1 MTVLRVA
8 LVELKRLTSGV
19 LPVLVLIA
27 MSCIPL
33 LYGALYLYGN
43 WDAYGHVNGIVG
55 ALVVEDEGATD
66 SSGQQVNTG
75 ADVKK
80 NLLDAGTFD
89 WRQVPTREEA
99 VDGVEKG
106 TYDFA
111 LVIPKNFSRNL
122 QSAAAF
128 KPDADGKT
136 GTIDPQSAGIEI
148 VTNDANNYVLTNIV
162 TKAGTSVRD
171 SVASKVGNATANALL
186 ASFTTIHSK
195 MGEAAD
201 GASKVNNGT
210 VKLADAIVQLK
221 DGSATVNDG
230 ALKLKDGTVTLSD
243 GTTQLV
249 DAQKQLAEGAEK
261 LANGAEKLDS
271 GAEKLDSGAEK
282 LVDGSTTL
290 KNGTSTLAS
299 AAASASDGASKLKDG
314 SATLAE
320 GTSSLKDGSAT
331 LARGA
336 NSLAEGTHKLRQ
348 GLDQSGIRELP
359 GQLNAMCQ
367 HLQQTDTSAPS
378 GDFGRDLSNTV
389 VSASAQRLRERL
401 APLVAA
407 GTMTQQQADELVSSV
422 DSDEFKGE
430 VATLNQKALES
441 QLASRDAV
449 AADVMSKLQALK
461 SSHCVADGSSSS
473 AAKIQTL
480 VSGVDALDA
489 ASTSVAKGASSLADG
504 AARVDDGAS
513 SLASGSAA
521 LADGNSKIAS
531 GASSLASGSA
541 TLAEGT
547 ENLKSGTDSLK
558 SGAATL
564 KDGSGTLAEKEQA
577 AVEGQQKV
585 ADGASN
591 LKDGASQLSEG
602 TGKLANGTD
611 QLHSGA
617 SELKEGTSSLQSG
630 LASGTKQVPN
640 LSESDQTKVADTMS
654 NPVTLS
660 HNSLA
665 SGRNYG
671 EGMGPFFMCL
681 ALWIGGLMLVQTLR
695 VMNNRALASHAP
707 SIRVMLGSWMPFGLV
722 GVAQATLMFVVIKFG
737 LGFEMAHPWLVW
749 LFLCFVALVFTGFIH
764 GLTVFLSA
772 PGKLMALVVLI
783 LQLVTGGGTMPYE
796 TLPEPIRWMHD
807 FFPMG
812 YAVTGMRRLSYGVNE
827 SSLWGIMLVLT
838 LWGLAGLLLGYL
850 GTRRDRTWSLKKLAP
865 EISVS

>member
-243 GTTQLV
+243 GTTQLM

-261 LANGAEKLDS
+261 LASGAEKLDS

-441 QLASRDAV
+441 QLGSRDAA

-585 ADGASN
+585 ADGASS

-617 SELKEGTSSLQSG
+617 SELKEGTSSLQRG

-865 EISVS
+865 EITV

>member
-261 LANGAEKLDS
+261 LASGAEKLDS

-336 NSLAEGTHKLRQ
+336 NSLAEGTQKLRQ

-441 QLASRDAV
+441 QLGSRDAA

-585 ADGASN
+585 ADGASS

-865 EISVS
+865 EITV

>member
-441 QLASRDAV
+441 QLVSRDAV

-660 HNSLA
+660 HNSVA

-827 SSLWGIMLVLT
+827 SSLWGIMLVLA

-865 EISVS
+865 EITV

>member
-66 SSGQQVNTG
+66 SEGQQVNTG

-210 VKLADAIVQLK
+210 VKLADAITQLK
-221 DGSATVNDG
+221 DGTATVNDG

-261 LANGAEKLDS
+261 LASGAATLNS

-359 GQLNAMCQ
+359 AELNAMCMRL
-367 HLQQTDTSAPS
+367 HETDTSAGS

-441 QLASRDAV
+441 HLASRNATVADA
-449 AADVMSKLQALK
+449 MSKLQALK

-513 SLASGSAA
+513 SLASGSAT

-558 SGAATL
+558 SGASTL
-564 KDGSGTLAEKEQA
+564 KDGSGTLAEKEQE

-611 QLHSGA
+611 QLNSGA

-722 GVAQATLMFVVIKFG
+722 GIAQATLMFVVIKFG

-865 EISVS
+865 EISV

>member
-128 KPDADGKT
+128 KPDANGNT

-195 MGEAAD
+195 MGEAAS
-201 GASKVNNGT
+201 GAEKVNTGT

-249 DAQKQLAEGAEK
+249 DAQKQLADGADK
-261 LANGAEKLDS
+261 LASGAATLDS
-271 GAEKLDSGAEK
+271 GAATLNSGAAK

-314 SATLAE
+314 SATLAQ

-331 LARGA
+331 LAQGA
-336 NSLAEGTHKLRQ
+336 NSLAEGAHKLRQ
-348 GLDQSGIRELP
+348 GLDESGIRELP

-401 APLVAA
+401 APMVAA

-441 QLASRDAV
+441 HLASRSAT
-449 AADVMSKLQALK
+449 AADAMSKLQALK

-489 ASTSVAKGASSLADG
+489 ASTSVAKGASSLAEG
-504 AARVDDGAS
+504 AARVDSGAS
-513 SLASGSAA
+513 SLASGAA
-521 LADGNSKIAS
+521 TLADGNAQIAS
-531 GASSLASGSA
+531 GASSLASGASS
-541 TLAEGT
+541 LAEGT

-558 SGAATL
+558 SGTATL
-564 KDGSGTLAEKEQA
+564 KDGTSTLAEKEQS

-591 LKDGASQLSEG
+591 LKDGASQLTEG
-602 TGKLANGTD
+602 TEKLASGTD
-611 QLHSGA
+611 QLNSGA
-617 SELKEGTSSLQSG
+617 SELKDGTSSLQSG

-660 HNSLA
+660 HDSLA

-707 SIRVMLGSWMPFGLV
+707 SVRVMLGSWMPFGLV
-722 GVAQATLMFVVIKFG
+722 GIAQATLMFVVIKFG
-737 LGFEMAHPWLVW
+737 LGFEMAHPWLAW
-749 LFLCFVALVFTGFIH
+749 LFLCFVALIFTGFIH
-764 GLTVFLSA
+764 GLTVFLGA
-772 PGKLMALVVLI
+772 PGKLVALVVLI

-796 TLPEPIRWMHD
+796 TLPESIRWMHD

-865 EISVS
+865 EITV

>member
-75 ADVKK
+75 AEVKK

-128 KPDADGKT
+128 KPDANGNT

-148 VTNDANNYVLTNIV
+148 ITNDANNYVLTNIV

-195 MGEAAD
+195 MGEAAS
-201 GASKVNNGT
+201 GAEKVNTGT

-249 DAQKQLAEGAEK
+249 DAQKQLADGADK
-261 LANGAEKLDS
+261 LASGAATLDS
-271 GAEKLDSGAEK
+271 GAATLDSGAAK

-314 SATLAE
+314 SATLAQ
-320 GTSSLKDGSAT
+320 GTSSLKDGSAA
-331 LARGA
+331 LAQGA
-336 NSLAEGTHKLRQ
+336 NSLAEGVHKLRQ
-348 GLDQSGIRELP
+348 GLDESGIRELP

-401 APLVAA
+401 APMVAA

-441 QLASRDAV
+441 HLASRSAA
-449 AADVMSKLQALK
+449 AADAMSKLQALK

-480 VSGVDALDA
+480 VSGVDALDE
-489 ASTSVAKGASSLADG
+489 ASTSVAKGASSLAEG
-504 AARVDDGAS
+504 AARVDSGAS
-513 SLASGSAA
+513 SLASGAA
-521 LADGNSKIAS
+521 TLADGNAQIAS
-531 GASSLASGSA
+531 GASSLASGAA

-558 SGAATL
+558 SGTATL
-564 KDGSGTLAEKEQA
+564 KDGASTLAEKEQA

-591 LKDGASQLSEG
+591 LKDGASQLAEG
-602 TGKLANGTD
+602 TEKLASGTD
-611 QLHSGA
+611 QLNSGA
-617 SELKEGTSSLQSG
+617 SELKDGTSSLQSG

-640 LSESDQTKVADTMS
+640 LSESEQAKVADTMS

-660 HNSLA
+660 HDSLA

-707 SIRVMLGSWMPFGLV
+707 SVRVMLGSWMPFGLV
-722 GVAQATLMFVVIKFG
+722 GIAQATLMFVVIKFG
-737 LGFEMAHPWLVW
+737 LGFEMAHPWLAW

-764 GLTVFLSA
+764 GLTVFLGA
-772 PGKLMALVVLI
+772 PGKLVALVVLI

-796 TLPEPIRWMHD
+796 TLPESIRWMHD

-827 SSLWGIMLVLT
+827 SSLGGIMLVLA

-865 EISVS
+865 EITV

>member
-128 KPDADGKT
+128 KPDANGNT

-195 MGEAAD
+195 MGEAAS
-201 GASKVNNGT
+201 GAEKVNTGT

-249 DAQKQLAEGAEK
+249 DAQKQLADGADK
-261 LANGAEKLDS
+261 LASGAATLDS
-271 GAEKLDSGAEK
+271 GAATLNSGAAK

-314 SATLAE
+314 SATLAQ

-331 LARGA
+331 LAQGA

-348 GLDQSGIRELP
+348 GLDESGIRELP

-401 APLVAA
+401 APMVAA

-422 DSDEFKGE
+422 DSDEFKSE

-441 QLASRDAV
+441 HLASRSAT
-449 AADVMSKLQALK
+449 AADAMSKLQALK

-489 ASTSVAKGASSLADG
+489 ASTSVAKGASSLAEG
-504 AARVDDGAS
+504 AARVDSGAS
-513 SLASGSAA
+513 SLASGAA
-521 LADGNSKIAS
+521 TLADGNAQIAS

-558 SGAATL
+558 SGTATL
-564 KDGSGTLAEKEQA
+564 KDGTSTLAEKEQS

-591 LKDGASQLSEG
+591 LKDGASQLTEG
-602 TGKLANGTD
+602 TEKLASGTD
-611 QLHSGA
+611 QLNSGA
-617 SELKEGTSSLQSG
+617 SELKDGTSSLQSG

-707 SIRVMLGSWMPFGLV
+707 SVRVMLGSWMPFGLV
-722 GVAQATLMFVVIKFG
+722 GIAQATLMFVVIKFG
-737 LGFEMAHPWLVW
+737 LGFEMAHPWLAW

-764 GLTVFLSA
+764 GLTVFLGA
-772 PGKLMALVVLI
+772 PGKLVALVVLI

-796 TLPEPIRWMHD
+796 TLPESIRWMHD

-827 SSLWGIMLVLT
+827 SSLGGIMLVLA

-865 EISVS
+865 EITV

>member
-75 ADVKK
+75 AEVKK

-128 KPDADGKT
+128 KPDANGNT

-230 ALKLKDGTVTLSD
+230 ALKLKDGTSSLAD
-243 GTTQLV
+243 GQSQML
-249 DAQKQLAEGAEK
+249 DGQKQLAEGAGK
-261 LANGAEKLDS
+261 LADGVSTLDS
-271 GAEKLDSGAEK
+271 GAAKLESGAGK
-282 LVDGSTTL
+282 LADGASSLKDGS
-290 KNGTSTLAS
+290 STLAS
-299 AAASASDGASKLKDG
+299 AAASASDGAAKLKDG

-331 LARGA
+331 LAQGA

-348 GLDQSGIRELP
+348 GLDESGIRELP

-401 APLVAA
+401 APMVDA

-430 VATLNQKALES
+430 VATLNQKALQS
-441 QLASRDAV
+441 HLATRDAA
-449 AADVMSKLQALK
+449 AADALSKLSALK
-461 SSHCVADGSSSS
+461 SSHCISDGSSST

-480 VSGVDALDA
+480 VSGVDALDSG
-489 ASTSVAKGASSLADG
+489 ASSLAKGASSLAEG
-504 AARVDDGAS
+504 AARVDAGAS

-541 TLAEGT
+541 TLSGGASELKEGT
-547 ENLKSGTDSLK
+547 GSLK
-558 SGAATL
+558 SGAAEL
-564 KDGSGTLAEKEQA
+564 KDGSGTLAEKQQS
-577 AVEGQQKV
+577 AVEGQQKL
-585 ADGASN
+585 ADGADK
-591 LKDGASQLSEG
+591 LKDGASQLSDG
-602 TGKLANGTD
+602 TEKLSDGSSKLND
-611 QLHSGA
+611 GA
-617 SELKEGTSSLQSG
+617 SELKDGTSSLESG
-630 LASGTKQVPN
+630 LASGAKQVPS
-640 LSESDQTKVADTMS
+640 LAPTDQAKVADTMS

-707 SIRVMLGSWMPFGLV
+707 SVRVMLGSWMPFGLV
-722 GVAQATLMFVVIKFG
+722 GIAQATLMFVVIKFG
-737 LGFEMAHPWLVW
+737 LGFEMAHPWLAW

-764 GLTVFLSA
+764 GLTVFLGA
-772 PGKLMALVVLI
+772 PGKLVALVVLI

-796 TLPEPIRWMHD
+796 TLPESIRWMHD

-827 SSLWGIMLVLT
+827 SSLGGIMVVLA

-865 EISVS
+865 EITV

>member
-89 WRQVPTREEA
+89 WRQVSTREEA

-261 LANGAEKLDS
+261 LASGAATLNS

-422 DSDEFKGE
+422 DSDEFKSE

-449 AADVMSKLQALK
+449 AADIMSKLQALK

-513 SLASGSAA
+513 SLASGSAT

-558 SGAATL
+558 SGASTL
-564 KDGSGTLAEKEQA
+564 KDGSGTLAEKEQE

-611 QLHSGA
+611 QLNSGA

-722 GVAQATLMFVVIKFG
+722 GIAQATLMFVVIKFG

-827 SSLWGIMLVLT
+827 SSLWGIMLVLA

-865 EISVS
+865 EITV

>member
-99 VDGVEKG
+99 VNGVEKG

-128 KPDADGKT
+128 KPDANGNT

-195 MGEAAD
+195 MGEAAS
-201 GASKVNNGT
+201 GAEKVNTGT

-249 DAQKQLAEGAEK
+249 DAQKQLADGADK
-261 LANGAEKLDS
+261 LASGAATLDS
-271 GAEKLDSGAEK
+271 GAATLNSGAAK

-314 SATLAE
+314 SATLAQ

-331 LARGA
+331 LAQGA

-348 GLDQSGIRELP
+348 GLDESGIRELP

-401 APLVAA
+401 APMVAA

-441 QLASRDAV
+441 HLASRSAT
-449 AADVMSKLQALK
+449 AADAMSKLQALK

-489 ASTSVAKGASSLADG
+489 ASTSVAKGASSLAEG
-504 AARVDDGAS
+504 AARVDSGAS
-513 SLASGSAA
+513 SLASGAA
-521 LADGNSKIAS
+521 TLADGNAQIAS
-531 GASSLASGSA
+531 GASSLASGASS
-541 TLAEGT
+541 LAEGT

-558 SGAATL
+558 SGTATL
-564 KDGSGTLAEKEQA
+564 KDGTSTLAEKEQS

-591 LKDGASQLSEG
+591 LKDGASQLTEG
-602 TGKLANGTD
+602 TEKLASGTD
-611 QLHSGA
+611 QLNSGA
-617 SELKEGTSSLQSG
+617 SELKDGTSSLQSG

-640 LSESDQTKVADTMS
+640 LSESEQAKVADTMS

-707 SIRVMLGSWMPFGLV
+707 SVRVMLGSWMPFGLV
-722 GVAQATLMFVVIKFG
+722 GIAQATLMFVVIKFG
-737 LGFEMAHPWLVW
+737 LGFEMAHPWLAW
-749 LFLCFVALVFTGFIH
+749 LFLCFVALIFTGFIH
-764 GLTVFLSA
+764 GLTVFLGA
-772 PGKLMALVVLI
+772 PGKLVALVVLI

-796 TLPEPIRWMHD
+796 TLPESIRWMHD

-827 SSLWGIMLVLT
+827 SSLWGIMLVLA

-865 EISVS
+865 EITV

>member
-122 QSAAAF
+122 QSATAF
-128 KPDADGKT
+128 KPDANGNT

-195 MGEAAD
+195 MGEAAS
-201 GASKVNNGT
+201 GAEKVNTGT

-249 DAQKQLAEGAEK
+249 DAQKQLADGADK
-261 LANGAEKLDS
+261 LASGAATLDS
-271 GAEKLDSGAEK
+271 GAATLNSGAAK

-314 SATLAE
+314 SATLAQ

-331 LARGA
+331 LAQGA

-348 GLDQSGIRELP
+348 GLDESGIRELP

-401 APLVAA
+401 APMVAA

-441 QLASRDAV
+441 HLASRSAT
-449 AADVMSKLQALK
+449 AADAMSKLQALK

-489 ASTSVAKGASSLADG
+489 ASTSVAKGASSLAEG
-504 AARVDDGAS
+504 AARVDSGAS
-513 SLASGSAA
+513 SLASGAA
-521 LADGNSKIAS
+521 TLADGNAQIAS
-531 GASSLASGSA
+531 GASSLASGASS
-541 TLAEGT
+541 LAEGT

-558 SGAATL
+558 SGTATL
-564 KDGSGTLAEKEQA
+564 KDGTSTLAEKEQS

-591 LKDGASQLSEG
+591 LKDGASQLTEG
-602 TGKLANGTD
+602 TEKLASGTD
-611 QLHSGA
+611 QLNSGA
-617 SELKEGTSSLQSG
+617 SELKDGASSLQSG

-707 SIRVMLGSWMPFGLV
+707 SVRVMLGSWMPFGLV
-722 GVAQATLMFVVIKFG
+722 GIAQATLMFVVIKFG
-737 LGFEMAHPWLVW
+737 LGFEMAHPWLAW
-749 LFLCFVALVFTGFIH
+749 LFLCFVALIFTGFIH
-764 GLTVFLSA
+764 GLTVFLGA
-772 PGKLMALVVLI
+772 PGKLVALVVLI

-827 SSLWGIMLVLT
+827 SSLWGIMLVLA

-865 EISVS
+865 EITV

>member
-261 LANGAEKLDS
+261 LAS

-441 QLASRDAV
+441 QLGSRDAA

-585 ADGASN
+585 ADGASS

-827 SSLWGIMLVLT
+827 SSLWGIMLVLA

-865 EISVS
+865 EITV

>member
-99 VDGVEKG
+99 VNGVEKG

-128 KPDADGKT
+128 KPDANGNT

-195 MGEAAD
+195 MGEAAS
-201 GASKVNNGT
+201 GAEKVNTGT

-249 DAQKQLAEGAEK
+249 DAQKQLADGADK
-261 LANGAEKLDS
+261 LASGAATLDS
-271 GAEKLDSGAEK
+271 GAAALNSGAAK

-314 SATLAE
+314 SATLAQ

-331 LARGA
+331 LAQGA

-348 GLDQSGIRELP
+348 GLDESGIRELP

-401 APLVAA
+401 APMVAA

-441 QLASRDAV
+441 HLASRSAT
-449 AADVMSKLQALK
+449 AADAMSKLQALK

-489 ASTSVAKGASSLADG
+489 ASTSVAKGASSLAEG
-504 AARVDDGAS
+504 AARVDSGAS
-513 SLASGSAA
+513 SLASGAA
-521 LADGNSKIAS
+521 TLADGNAQIAS
-531 GASSLASGSA
+531 GASSLASGASS
-541 TLAEGT
+541 LAEGT

-558 SGAATL
+558 SGTATL
-564 KDGSGTLAEKEQA
+564 KDGTSTLAEKEQS

-591 LKDGASQLSEG
+591 LKDGASQLTEG
-602 TGKLANGTD
+602 TEKLASGTD
-611 QLHSGA
+611 QLNSGA
-617 SELKEGTSSLQSG
+617 SELKDGTSSLQSG
-630 LASGTKQVPN
+630 LASGVKQVPS
-640 LSESDQTKVADTMS
+640 LAPTDQAKVADTMS

-660 HNSLA
+660 HDSLA

-722 GVAQATLMFVVIKFG
+722 GIAQATLMFVVIKFG
-737 LGFEMAHPWLVW
+737 LGFEMAHPWLAW
-749 LFLCFVALVFTGFIH
+749 LFLCFVALIFTGFIH
-764 GLTVFLSA
+764 GLTVFLGA
-772 PGKLMALVVLI
+772 PGKLVALVVLI

-827 SSLWGIMLVLT
+827 SSLWGIMLVLA

-865 EISVS
+865 EITV

>member
-128 KPDADGKT
+128 KPDANGNT

-195 MGEAAD
+195 MGEAAS
-201 GASKVNNGT
+201 GAEKVNTGT

-249 DAQKQLAEGAEK
+249 DAQKQLADGADK
-261 LANGAEKLDS
+261 LASGAATLDS
-271 GAEKLDSGAEK
+271 GAATLNSGAAK

-314 SATLAE
+314 SATLAQ

-331 LARGA
+331 LAQGA

-348 GLDQSGIRELP
+348 GLDESGIRELP

-401 APLVAA
+401 APMVAA

-441 QLASRDAV
+441 HLASRSAT
-449 AADVMSKLQALK
+449 AADAMSKLQALK

-489 ASTSVAKGASSLADG
+489 ASTSVAKGASSLAEG
-504 AARVDDGAS
+504 AARVDSGAS
-513 SLASGSAA
+513 SLASGAA
-521 LADGNSKIAS
+521 TLADGNAQIAS

-558 SGAATL
+558 SGTATL
-564 KDGSGTLAEKEQA
+564 KDGTSTLAEKEQS

-591 LKDGASQLSEG
+591 LKDGASQLTEG
-602 TGKLANGTD
+602 TEKLASGTD
-611 QLHSGA
+611 QLNSGA
-617 SELKEGTSSLQSG
+617 SELKDGTSSLQSG

-707 SIRVMLGSWMPFGLV
+707 SVRVMLGSWMPFGLV
-722 GVAQATLMFVVIKFG
+722 GIAQATLMFVVIKFG
-737 LGFEMAHPWLVW
+737 LGFEMAHPWLAW

-764 GLTVFLSA
+764 GLTVFLGA
-772 PGKLMALVVLI
+772 PGKLVALVVLI

-865 EISVS
+865 EITV

>member
-99 VDGVEKG
+99 VNGVEKG

-128 KPDADGKT
+128 KPDANGNT

-195 MGEAAD
+195 MGEAAS
-201 GASKVNNGT
+201 GAEKVNTGT

-249 DAQKQLAEGAEK
+249 DAQKQLADGADK
-261 LANGAEKLDS
+261 LASGAATLDS
-271 GAEKLDSGAEK
+271 GAAALNSGAAK

-314 SATLAE
+314 SATLAQ

-331 LARGA
+331 LAQGA

-348 GLDQSGIRELP
+348 GLDESGIRELP

-401 APLVAA
+401 APMVAA

-441 QLASRDAV
+441 HLASRSAT
-449 AADVMSKLQALK
+449 AADAMSKLQALK

-489 ASTSVAKGASSLADG
+489 ASTSVAKGASSLAEG
-504 AARVDDGAS
+504 AARVDSGAS
-513 SLASGSAA
+513 SLASGAA
-521 LADGNSKIAS
+521 TLADGNAQIAS
-531 GASSLASGSA
+531 GASSLASGASS
-541 TLAEGT
+541 LAEGT

-558 SGAATL
+558 SGTATL
-564 KDGSGTLAEKEQA
+564 KDGTSTLAEKEQS

-591 LKDGASQLSEG
+591 LKDGASQLTEG
-602 TGKLANGTD
+602 TEKLASGTD
-611 QLHSGA
+611 QLNSGA
-617 SELKEGTSSLQSG
+617 SELKDGTSSLQSG

-640 LSESDQTKVADTMS
+640 LSESEQTKVADTMS

-660 HNSLA
+660 HDSLA

-707 SIRVMLGSWMPFGLV
+707 SVRVMLGSWMPFGLV
-722 GVAQATLMFVVIKFG
+722 GIAQATLMFVVIKFG
-737 LGFEMAHPWLVW
+737 LGFEMAHPWLAW
-749 LFLCFVALVFTGFIH
+749 LFLCFVALIFTGFIH
-764 GLTVFLSA
+764 GLTVFLGA
-772 PGKLMALVVLI
+772 PGKLVALVVLI

-796 TLPEPIRWMHD
+796 TLPESIRWMHD

-827 SSLWGIMLVLT
+827 SSLWGIMLVLA

-850 GTRRDRTWSLKKLAP
+850 GTRRDRTWSLKRLAP
-865 EISVS
+865 EITV

>member
-75 ADVKK
+75 AEVKK

-128 KPDADGKT
+128 KPDANGNT

-195 MGEAAD
+195 MGEAAS
-201 GASKVNNGT
+201 GAEKVNTGT

-243 GTTQLV
+243 GTIQLV
-249 DAQKQLAEGAEK
+249 DAQKQLADGADK
-261 LANGAEKLDS
+261 LASGAATLDS
-271 GAEKLDSGAEK
+271 GAATLNSGAAK

-314 SATLAE
+314 SATLAQ
-320 GTSSLKDGSAT
+320 GTSSLKEGSAT
-331 LARGA
+331 LAQGA

-348 GLDQSGIRELP
+348 GLDESGIRELP

-401 APLVAA
+401 APMVAA

-441 QLASRDAV
+441 HLASRSAT
-449 AADVMSKLQALK
+449 AADAMSKLQALK

-489 ASTSVAKGASSLADG
+489 ASTSVAKGASSLAEG
-504 AARVDDGAS
+504 AARVDSGAS
-513 SLASGSAA
+513 SLASGAA
-521 LADGNSKIAS
+521 TLADGNAQIAS

-558 SGAATL
+558 SGTATL
-564 KDGSGTLAEKEQA
+564 KEGTGTLAEKEQT

-591 LKDGASQLSEG
+591 LKDGASQLTEG
-602 TGKLANGTD
+602 TEKLASGTD
-611 QLHSGA
+611 QLNSGA
-617 SELKEGTSSLQSG
+617 SELKDGTSSLQSG

-640 LSESDQTKVADTMS
+640 LSESEQAKVADTMS

-722 GVAQATLMFVVIKFG
+722 GIAQATLMFAAIKFG

-749 LFLCFVALVFTGFIH
+749 LFLCYVALVFTGFIH
-764 GLTVFLSA
+764 GLTVILGA
-772 PGKLMALVVLI
+772 PGKLVALVILI
-783 LQLVTGGGTMPYE
+783 LQLITAGGTMPYE
-796 TLPEPIRWMHD
+796 TLPESIRWMHD

-812 YAVTGMRRLSYGVNE
+812 YAVAGTRRLAYGINE

-838 LWGLAGLLLGYL
+838 LWGLAGLMLGYI

-865 EISVS
+865 EITV

>member
-75 ADVKK
+75 AEVKK

-122 QSAAAF
+122 QSAAPF
-128 KPDADGKT
+128 KPDVNGNT

-230 ALKLKDGTVTLSD
+230 ALKLKDGTSSLAD
-243 GTTQLV
+243 GQSQML
-249 DAQKQLAEGAEK
+249 DGQKQLAEGAGK
-261 LANGAEKLDS
+261 LADGVSTLDSGAAKLDS
-271 GAEKLDSGAEK
+271 GAGKLADGASSLK
-282 LVDGSTTL
+282 DGS
-290 KNGTSTLAS
+290 STLAS
-299 AAASASDGASKLKDG
+299 AAASASDGAAKLKDG

-331 LARGA
+331 LAQGA

-348 GLDQSGIRELP
+348 GLDESGIRELP

-401 APLVAA
+401 APMVAA

-441 QLASRDAV
+441 HLASRSAA
-449 AADVMSKLQALK
+449 AADAMSKLSALK
-461 SSHCVADGSSSS
+461 SSHCISDGSSST

-480 VSGVDALDA
+480 VSGVDALDSG
-489 ASTSVAKGASSLADG
+489 ASSLAKGASSLAEG
-504 AARVDDGAS
+504 AARVDAGAS

-541 TLAEGT
+541 TLSGGASELKEGT
-547 ENLKSGTDSLK
+547 GSLK
-558 SGAATL
+558 SGAAEL
-564 KDGSGTLAEKEQA
+564 KDGSGTLAEKQQS
-577 AVEGQQKV
+577 AVEGQQKL
-585 ADGASN
+585 ADGADK
-591 LKDGASQLSEG
+591 LKDGASQLSDG
-602 TGKLANGTD
+602 TEKLSDGSSKLND
-611 QLHSGA
+611 GA
-617 SELKEGTSSLQSG
+617 SELKDGTSSLESG
-630 LASGTKQVPN
+630 LASGAKQVPS
-640 LSESDQTKVADTMS
+640 LAPTDQAKVADTMS

-707 SIRVMLGSWMPFGLV
+707 SVRVMLGSWMPFGLV
-722 GVAQATLMFVVIKFG
+722 GIAQATLMFVVIKFG
-737 LGFEMAHPWLVW
+737 LGFEMAHPWLAW

-764 GLTVFLSA
+764 GLTVFLGA
-772 PGKLMALVVLI
+772 PGKLVALVVLI

-796 TLPEPIRWMHD
+796 TLPESIRWMHD

-827 SSLWGIMLVLT
+827 SSLGGIMLVLA

-865 EISVS
+865 EITV

>member
-89 WRQVPTREEA
+89 WRQVSTREEA

-261 LANGAEKLDS
+261 LASGAATLDS

-449 AADVMSKLQALK
+449 AADIMSKLQALK

-513 SLASGSAA
+513 SLASGSAT

-558 SGAATL
+558 SGASTL
-564 KDGSGTLAEKEQA
+564 KDGSGTLAEKEQE

-611 QLHSGA
+611 QLNSGA

-722 GVAQATLMFVVIKFG
+722 GIAQATLMFVVIKFG

-796 TLPEPIRWMHD
+796 TLPESIRWMHD

-865 EISVS
+865 EISV

>member
-128 KPDADGKT
+128 KPDANGNT

-195 MGEAAD
+195 MGEAAS
-201 GASKVNNGT
+201 GAEKVNTGT

-249 DAQKQLAEGAEK
+249 DAQKQLADGADK
-261 LANGAEKLDS
+261 LASGAATLDS
-271 GAEKLDSGAEK
+271 GAAALNSGAAK

-314 SATLAE
+314 SATLAQ

-331 LARGA
+331 LAQGA

-348 GLDQSGIRELP
+348 GLDESGIRELP

-401 APLVAA
+401 APMVAA

-441 QLASRDAV
+441 HLASRSAT
-449 AADVMSKLQALK
+449 AADAMSKLQALK
-461 SSHCVADGSSSS
+461 SSHCVSDGTSST

-489 ASTSVAKGASSLADG
+489 AATSVAKGASSLADG
-504 AARVDDGAS
+504 AARVDSGAS
-513 SLASGSAA
+513 SLASGAA
-521 LADGNSKIAS
+521 TLADGNAQIAS
-531 GASSLASGSA
+531 GASSLASGASS
-541 TLAEGT
+541 LAEGT

-558 SGAATL
+558 SGTATL
-564 KDGSGTLAEKEQA
+564 KDGTSTLAEKEQS

-591 LKDGASQLSEG
+591 LKDGASQLTEG
-602 TGKLANGTD
+602 TEKLASGTD
-611 QLHSGA
+611 QLNSGA
-617 SELKEGTSSLQSG
+617 SELKDGTSSLQSG

-707 SIRVMLGSWMPFGLV
+707 SVRVMLGSWMPFGLV
-722 GVAQATLMFVVIKFG
+722 GIAQATLMFVVIKFG
-737 LGFEMAHPWLVW
+737 LGFEMAHPWLAW
-749 LFLCFVALVFTGFIH
+749 LFLCFVALIFTGFIH
-764 GLTVFLSA
+764 GLTVFLGA
-772 PGKLMALVVLI
+772 PGKLVALVVLI

-796 TLPEPIRWMHD
+796 TLPESIRWMHD

-865 EISVS
+865 EITV

>member
-128 KPDADGKT
+128 KPDANGNT

-195 MGEAAD
+195 MGEAAS
-201 GASKVNNGT
+201 GAEKVNTGT

-249 DAQKQLAEGAEK
+249 DAQKQLADGADK
-261 LANGAEKLDS
+261 LASGAATLDS
-271 GAEKLDSGAEK
+271 GAATLNSGAAK

-314 SATLAE
+314 SATLAQ

-331 LARGA
+331 LAQGA

-348 GLDQSGIRELP
+348 GLDESGIRELP

-401 APLVAA
+401 APMVAA

-441 QLASRDAV
+441 HLASRSAT
-449 AADVMSKLQALK
+449 AADAMSKLQALK

-489 ASTSVAKGASSLADG
+489 ASTSVAKGASSLAEG
-504 AARVDDGAS
+504 AARVDSGAS
-513 SLASGSAA
+513 SLASGAA
-521 LADGNSKIAS
+521 TLADGNAQIAS
-531 GASSLASGSA
+531 GASSLASGASS
-541 TLAEGT
+541 LAEGT
-547 ENLKSGTDSLK
+547 ENLKSGTESLK
-558 SGAATL
+558 SGTATL
-564 KDGSGTLAEKEQA
+564 KDGTSTLAEKEQS

-591 LKDGASQLSEG
+591 LKDGASQLTEG
-602 TGKLANGTD
+602 TEKLASGTD
-611 QLHSGA
+611 QLNSGA
-617 SELKEGTSSLQSG
+617 SELKDGTSSLQSG

-640 LSESDQTKVADTMS
+640 LSESEQAKVADTMS

-660 HNSLA
+660 HDSLA

-707 SIRVMLGSWMPFGLV
+707 SVRVMLGSWMPFGLV
-722 GVAQATLMFVVIKFG
+722 GIAQATLMFVVIKFG
-737 LGFEMAHPWLVW
+737 LGFEMAHPWLAW

-764 GLTVFLSA
+764 GLTVFLGA
-772 PGKLMALVVLI
+772 PGKLVALVVLI

-796 TLPEPIRWMHD
+796 TLPESIRWMHD

-827 SSLWGIMLVLT
+827 SSLGGIMLVLA

-850 GTRRDRTWSLKKLAP
+850 GTRRDRTWSLKRLAP
-865 EISVS
+865 EITV

>member
-75 ADVKK
+75 AEVKK

-89 WRQVPTREEA
+89 WHQVPTREEA

-128 KPDADGKT
+128 KPDANGNT

-195 MGEAAD
+195 MGEAAS
-201 GASKVNNGT
+201 GAEKVNTGT

-249 DAQKQLAEGAEK
+249 DAQKQLADGADK
-261 LANGAEKLDS
+261 LASGAATLDS
-271 GAEKLDSGAEK
+271 GAATLDSGAAK

-314 SATLAE
+314 SATLAQ
-320 GTSSLKDGSAT
+320 
-331 LARGA
+331 GA
-336 NSLAEGTHKLRQ
+336 NSLAEGAHKLRQ
-348 GLDQSGIRELP
+348 GLDESGIRELP

-401 APLVAA
+401 APMVAA

-441 QLASRDAV
+441 HLASRSAA
-449 AADVMSKLQALK
+449 AADAMSKLQALK

-489 ASTSVAKGASSLADG
+489 ASTSVAKGASSLAEG
-504 AARVDDGAS
+504 AARVDSGAS
-513 SLASGSAA
+513 SLASGAA
-521 LADGNSKIAS
+521 TLADGNAQIAS

-558 SGAATL
+558 SGTATL
-564 KDGSGTLAEKEQA
+564 KEGTGTLAEKEQT

-591 LKDGASQLSEG
+591 LKDGASQLTEG
-602 TGKLANGTD
+602 TGKLASGTD
-611 QLHSGA
+611 QLNSGA
-617 SELKEGTSSLQSG
+617 SELKDGTSSLQSG

-640 LSESDQTKVADTMS
+640 LSESEQAKVADTMS

-707 SIRVMLGSWMPFGLV
+707 SVRVMLGSWMPFGLV
-722 GVAQATLMFVVIKFG
+722 GIAQATLMFVVIKFG
-737 LGFEMAHPWLVW
+737 LGFEMAHPWLAW

-764 GLTVFLSA
+764 GLTVFLGA
-772 PGKLMALVVLI
+772 PGKLVALVVLI

-796 TLPEPIRWMHD
+796 TLPESIRWMHD

-827 SSLWGIMLVLT
+827 SSLGGIMLVLA

-865 EISVS
+865 EITV

>member
-99 VDGVEKG
+99 VNGVEKG

-128 KPDADGKT
+128 KPDANGNT

-195 MGEAAD
+195 MGEAAS
-201 GASKVNNGT
+201 GAEKVNTGT

-249 DAQKQLAEGAEK
+249 DAQKQLADGADK
-261 LANGAEKLDS
+261 LASGAATLDS
-271 GAEKLDSGAEK
+271 GAAALNSGAAK

-314 SATLAE
+314 SATLAQ

-331 LARGA
+331 LAQGA

-348 GLDQSGIRELP
+348 GLDESGIRELP

-401 APLVAA
+401 APMVAA

-441 QLASRDAV
+441 HLASRSAT
-449 AADVMSKLQALK
+449 AADAMSKLQALK

-489 ASTSVAKGASSLADG
+489 ASTSVAKGASSLAEG
-504 AARVDDGAS
+504 AARVDSGAS
-513 SLASGSAA
+513 SLASGAA
-521 LADGNSKIAS
+521 TLADGNAQIAS
-531 GASSLASGSA
+531 GASSLASGAA

-558 SGAATL
+558 SGTATL
-564 KDGSGTLAEKEQA
+564 KDGTSTLAEKEQS

-591 LKDGASQLSEG
+591 LKDGASQLTEG
-602 TGKLANGTD
+602 TEKLASGTD
-611 QLHSGA
+611 QLNSGA
-617 SELKEGTSSLQSG
+617 SELKDGTSSLQSG

-707 SIRVMLGSWMPFGLV
+707 SVRVMLGSWMPFGLV
-722 GVAQATLMFVVIKFG
+722 GIAQATLMFVVIKFG
-737 LGFEMAHPWLVW
+737 LGFEMAHPWLAW
-749 LFLCFVALVFTGFIH
+749 LFLCFVALIFTGFIH
-764 GLTVFLSA
+764 GLTVFLGA
-772 PGKLMALVVLI
+772 PGKLVALVVLI

-865 EISVS
+865 EITV

>member
-128 KPDADGKT
+128 KPDANGNT

-195 MGEAAD
+195 MGEAAS
-201 GASKVNNGT
+201 GAEKVNTGT

-249 DAQKQLAEGAEK
+249 DAQKQLADGADK
-261 LANGAEKLDS
+261 LASGAATLDS
-271 GAEKLDSGAEK
+271 GAAALNSGAAK

-314 SATLAE
+314 SATLAQ

-331 LARGA
+331 LAQGA

-348 GLDQSGIRELP
+348 GLDESGIRELP

-401 APLVAA
+401 APMVAA

-441 QLASRDAV
+441 HLASRSAT
-449 AADVMSKLQALK
+449 AADAMSKLQALK

-489 ASTSVAKGASSLADG
+489 AATSVAKGASSLADG
-504 AARVDDGAS
+504 AARVDSGAS
-513 SLASGSAA
+513 SLASGAA
-521 LADGNSKIAS
+521 TLADGNAQIAS
-531 GASSLASGSA
+531 GASSLASGASS
-541 TLAEGT
+541 LAEGT

-558 SGAATL
+558 SGTATL
-564 KDGSGTLAEKEQA
+564 KDGTSTLAEKEQS

-585 ADGASN
+585 ADGASS
-591 LKDGASQLSEG
+591 LKDGASQLTEG
-602 TGKLANGTD
+602 TEKLASGTD
-611 QLHSGA
+611 QLNSGA
-617 SELKEGTSSLQSG
+617 SELKDGTSSLQSG

-707 SIRVMLGSWMPFGLV
+707 SVRVMLGSWMPFGLV
-722 GVAQATLMFVVIKFG
+722 GIAQATLMFVVIKFG
-737 LGFEMAHPWLVW
+737 LGFEMAHPWLAW
-749 LFLCFVALVFTGFIH
+749 LFLCFVALIFTGFIH
-764 GLTVFLSA
+764 GLTVFLGA
-772 PGKLMALVVLI
+772 PGKLVALVVLI

-827 SSLWGIMLVLT
+827 SSLWGIMLVLA

-865 EISVS
+865 EITV

>member
-128 KPDADGKT
+128 KPDANGNT

-195 MGEAAD
+195 MGEAAS
-201 GASKVNNGT
+201 GAEKVNTGT

-249 DAQKQLAEGAEK
+249 DAQKQLADGADK
-261 LANGAEKLDS
+261 LASGAATLDS
-271 GAEKLDSGAEK
+271 GAATLNSGAAK

-314 SATLAE
+314 SATLAQ

-331 LARGA
+331 LAQGA

-348 GLDQSGIRELP
+348 GLDESGIRELP

-401 APLVAA
+401 APMVAA

-441 QLASRDAV
+441 HLASRSAT
-449 AADVMSKLQALK
+449 AADAMSKLQALK

-489 ASTSVAKGASSLADG
+489 ASTSVAKGASSLAEG
-504 AARVDDGAS
+504 AARVDSGAS
-513 SLASGSAA
+513 SLASGAA
-521 LADGNSKIAS
+521 TLADGNAQIAS

-558 SGAATL
+558 SGTATL
-564 KDGSGTLAEKEQA
+564 KDGTSTLAEKEQS

-591 LKDGASQLSEG
+591 LKDGASQLTEG
-602 TGKLANGTD
+602 TEKLASGTD
-611 QLHSGA
+611 QLNSGA
-617 SELKEGTSSLQSG
+617 SELKDGTSSLQSG

-707 SIRVMLGSWMPFGLV
+707 SVRVMLGSWMPFGLV
-722 GVAQATLMFVVIKFG
+722 GIAQATLMFVVIKFG
-737 LGFEMAHPWLVW
+737 LGFEMAHPWLAW

-764 GLTVFLSA
+764 GLTVFLGA
-772 PGKLMALVVLI
+772 PGKLVALVVLI

-796 TLPEPIRWMHD
+796 TLPESIRWMHD

-850 GTRRDRTWSLKKLAP
+850 GTRRDRTWSLKRLAP
-865 EISVS
+865 EITV

>member
-128 KPDADGKT
+128 KPDANGNT

-195 MGEAAD
+195 MGEAAS
-201 GASKVNNGT
+201 GAEKVNTGT

-249 DAQKQLAEGAEK
+249 DAQKQLADGADK
-261 LANGAEKLDS
+261 LASGAATLDS
-271 GAEKLDSGAEK
+271 GAATLNSGAAK

-314 SATLAE
+314 SATLAQ

-331 LARGA
+331 LAQGA

-348 GLDQSGIRELP
+348 GLDESGIRELP

-401 APLVAA
+401 APMVAA

-441 QLASRDAV
+441 HLASRSAT
-449 AADVMSKLQALK
+449 AADAMSKLQALK

-489 ASTSVAKGASSLADG
+489 ASTSVAKGASSLAEG
-504 AARVDDGAS
+504 AARVDSGAS
-513 SLASGSAA
+513 SLASGAA
-521 LADGNSKIAS
+521 TLADGNAQIAS
-531 GASSLASGSA
+531 GASSLASGAA

-558 SGAATL
+558 SGTATL
-564 KDGSGTLAEKEQA
+564 KDGTSTLAEKEQS

-591 LKDGASQLSEG
+591 LKDGASQLTEG
-602 TGKLANGTD
+602 TEKLASGTD
-611 QLHSGA
+611 QLNSGA
-617 SELKEGTSSLQSG
+617 SELKDGTSSLQSG

-707 SIRVMLGSWMPFGLV
+707 SVRVMLGSWMPFGLV
-722 GVAQATLMFVVIKFG
+722 GIAQATLMFVVIKFG
-737 LGFEMAHPWLVW
+737 LGFEMAHPWLAW
-749 LFLCFVALVFTGFIH
+749 LFLCFVALIFTGFIH
-764 GLTVFLSA
+764 GLTVFLGA
-772 PGKLMALVVLI
+772 PGKLVALVVLI

-796 TLPEPIRWMHD
+796 TLPESIRWMHD

-827 SSLWGIMLVLT
+827 SSLWGIMLVLA

-865 EISVS
+865 EITV

>member
-128 KPDADGKT
+128 KPDANGNT

-195 MGEAAD
+195 MGEAAS
-201 GASKVNNGT
+201 GAEKVNTGT

-249 DAQKQLAEGAEK
+249 DAQKQLADGADK
-261 LANGAEKLDS
+261 LASGAATLDS
-271 GAEKLDSGAEK
+271 GAAALNSGAAK

-314 SATLAE
+314 SATLAQ

-331 LARGA
+331 LAQGA

-348 GLDQSGIRELP
+348 GLDESGIRELP

-401 APLVAA
+401 APMVAA

-441 QLASRDAV
+441 HLASRSAT
-449 AADVMSKLQALK
+449 AADAMSKLQALK

-489 ASTSVAKGASSLADG
+489 ASTSVAKGASSLAEG
-504 AARVDDGAS
+504 AARVDSGAS
-513 SLASGSAA
+513 SLASGAA
-521 LADGNSKIAS
+521 TLADGNAQIAS
-531 GASSLASGSA
+531 GASSLASGASS
-541 TLAEGT
+541 LAEGT

-558 SGAATL
+558 SGTATL
-564 KDGSGTLAEKEQA
+564 KDGTSTLAEKEQS

-591 LKDGASQLSEG
+591 LKDGASQLTEG
-602 TGKLANGTD
+602 TEKLASGTD
-611 QLHSGA
+611 QLNSGA
-617 SELKEGTSSLQSG
+617 SELKDGTSSLQSG

-640 LSESDQTKVADTMS
+640 LSESEQTKVADTMS

-660 HNSLA
+660 HDSLA

-707 SIRVMLGSWMPFGLV
+707 SVRVMLGSWMPFGLV
-722 GVAQATLMFVVIKFG
+722 GIAQATLMFVVIKFG
-737 LGFEMAHPWLVW
+737 LGFEMAHPWLAW
-749 LFLCFVALVFTGFIH
+749 LFLCFAALVFTGFIH
-764 GLTVFLSA
+764 GLTVFLGA
-772 PGKLMALVVLI
+772 PGKLVALVVLI

-827 SSLWGIMLVLT
+827 SSLWGIMLVLA

-865 EISVS
+865 EITV

>member
-128 KPDADGKT
+128 KPDANGNT

-195 MGEAAD
+195 MGEAAS
-201 GASKVNNGT
+201 GAEKVNTGT

-249 DAQKQLAEGAEK
+249 DAQKQLADGADK
-261 LANGAEKLDS
+261 LASGAATLDS
-271 GAEKLDSGAEK
+271 GAATLNSGAAK

-314 SATLAE
+314 SATLAQ

-331 LARGA
+331 LAQGA

-348 GLDQSGIRELP
+348 GLDESGIRELP

-401 APLVAA
+401 APMVAA

-441 QLASRDAV
+441 HLASRSAT
-449 AADVMSKLQALK
+449 AADAMSKLQALK
-461 SSHCVADGSSSS
+461 SSHCIADGSSSS

-489 ASTSVAKGASSLADG
+489 ASTSVAKGASSLAEG
-504 AARVDDGAS
+504 AARVDSGAS
-513 SLASGSAA
+513 SLASGAA
-521 LADGNSKIAS
+521 TLADGNAQIAS
-531 GASSLASGSA
+531 GASSLASGASS
-541 TLAEGT
+541 LAEGT

-558 SGAATL
+558 SGTATL
-564 KDGSGTLAEKEQA
+564 KDGTSTLAEKEQS

-591 LKDGASQLSEG
+591 LKDGASQLTEG
-602 TGKLANGTD
+602 TEKLASGTD
-611 QLHSGA
+611 QLNSGA
-617 SELKEGTSSLQSG
+617 SELKDGTSSLQSG

-707 SIRVMLGSWMPFGLV
+707 SVRVMLGSWMPFGLV
-722 GVAQATLMFVVIKFG
+722 GIAQATLMFVVIKFG
-737 LGFEMAHPWLVW
+737 LGFEMAHPWLAW
-749 LFLCFVALVFTGFIH
+749 LFLCFVALIFTGFIH
-764 GLTVFLSA
+764 GLTVFLGA
-772 PGKLMALVVLI
+772 PGKLVALVVLI

-827 SSLWGIMLVLT
+827 SSLWGIMLVLA

-865 EISVS
+865 EITV

>member
-128 KPDADGKT
+128 KPDANGNT

-195 MGEAAD
+195 MGEAAS
-201 GASKVNNGT
+201 GAEKVNTGT

-249 DAQKQLAEGAEK
+249 DAQKQLADGADK
-261 LANGAEKLDS
+261 LASGAATLDS
-271 GAEKLDSGAEK
+271 GAATLNSGAAK

-314 SATLAE
+314 SATLAQ

-331 LARGA
+331 LAQGA

-348 GLDQSGIRELP
+348 GLDESGIRELP

-401 APLVAA
+401 APMVAA

-441 QLASRDAV
+441 HLASRSAT
-449 AADVMSKLQALK
+449 AADAMSKLQALK

-489 ASTSVAKGASSLADG
+489 ASTSVAKGASSLAEG
-504 AARVDDGAS
+504 AARVDSGAS
-513 SLASGSAA
+513 SLASGAA
-521 LADGNSKIAS
+521 TLADGNAQIAS
-531 GASSLASGSA
+531 GASSLASGASS
-541 TLAEGT
+541 LAEGT

-558 SGAATL
+558 SGTATL
-564 KDGSGTLAEKEQA
+564 KDGTSTLAEKEQS

-591 LKDGASQLSEG
+591 LKDGASQLTEG
-602 TGKLANGTD
+602 TEKLASGTD
-611 QLHSGA
+611 QLNSGA
-617 SELKEGTSSLQSG
+617 SELKDGTSSLQSG

-660 HNSLA
+660 HDSLA

-707 SIRVMLGSWMPFGLV
+707 SVRVMLGSWMPFGLV
-722 GVAQATLMFVVIKFG
+722 GIAQATLMFVVIKFG
-737 LGFEMAHPWLVW
+737 LGFEMAHPWLAW
-749 LFLCFVALVFTGFIH
+749 LFLCFVALIFTGFIH
-764 GLTVFLSA
+764 GLTVFLGA
-772 PGKLMALVVLI
+772 PGKLVALVVLI

-827 SSLWGIMLVLT
+827 SSLWGIMLVLA

-865 EISVS
+865 EITV

>member
-99 VDGVEKG
+99 VNGVEKG

-128 KPDADGKT
+128 KPDANGNT

-195 MGEAAD
+195 MGEAAS
-201 GASKVNNGT
+201 GAEKVNTGT

-249 DAQKQLAEGAEK
+249 DAQKQLADGADK
-261 LANGAEKLDS
+261 LASGAATLDS
-271 GAEKLDSGAEK
+271 GAAALNSGAAK

-314 SATLAE
+314 SATLAQ

-331 LARGA
+331 LAQGA

-348 GLDQSGIRELP
+348 GLDESGIRELP

-401 APLVAA
+401 APMVAA

-441 QLASRDAV
+441 HLASRSAT
-449 AADVMSKLQALK
+449 AADAMSKLQALK

-489 ASTSVAKGASSLADG
+489 ASTSVAKGASSLAEG
-504 AARVDDGAS
+504 AARVDSGAS
-513 SLASGSAA
+513 SLASGAA
-521 LADGNSKIAS
+521 TLADGNAQIAS
-531 GASSLASGSA
+531 GASSLASGASS
-541 TLAEGT
+541 LAEGT

-558 SGAATL
+558 SGTATL
-564 KDGSGTLAEKEQA
+564 KDGTSTLAEKEQS

-591 LKDGASQLSEG
+591 LKDGASQLTEG
-602 TGKLANGTD
+602 TEKLASGTD
-611 QLHSGA
+611 QLNSGA
-617 SELKEGTSSLQSG
+617 SELKDGTSSLQSG

-707 SIRVMLGSWMPFGLV
+707 SVRVMLGSWMPFGLV
-722 GVAQATLMFVVIKFG
+722 GIAQATLMFVVIKFG
-737 LGFEMAHPWLVW
+737 LGFEMAHPWLAW
-749 LFLCFVALVFTGFIH
+749 LFLCFVALIFTGFIH
-764 GLTVFLSA
+764 GLTVFLGA
-772 PGKLMALVVLI
+772 PGKLVALVVLI

-827 SSLWGIMLVLT
+827 SSLWGIMLVLA

-865 EISVS
+865 EITV

>member
-99 VDGVEKG
+99 VNGVEKG

-128 KPDADGKT
+128 KPDANGNT

-195 MGEAAD
+195 MGEAAS
-201 GASKVNNGT
+201 GAEKVNTGT

-249 DAQKQLAEGAEK
+249 DAQKQLADGADK
-261 LANGAEKLDS
+261 LASGAATLDS
-271 GAEKLDSGAEK
+271 GAAALNSGAAK

-314 SATLAE
+314 SATLAQ

-331 LARGA
+331 LAQGA

-348 GLDQSGIRELP
+348 GLDESGIRELP

-401 APLVAA
+401 APMVAA

-441 QLASRDAV
+441 HLASRSAT
-449 AADVMSKLQALK
+449 AADAMSKLQALK

-489 ASTSVAKGASSLADG
+489 ASTSVAKGASSLAEG
-504 AARVDDGAS
+504 AARVDSGAS
-513 SLASGSAA
+513 SLASGAA
-521 LADGNSKIAS
+521 TLADGNAQIAS
-531 GASSLASGSA
+531 GASSLASGASS
-541 TLAEGT
+541 LAEGT

-558 SGAATL
+558 SGTATL
-564 KDGSGTLAEKEQA
+564 KDGTSTLAEKEQS

-585 ADGASN
+585 ADGASS
-591 LKDGASQLSEG
+591 LKDGASQLTEG
-602 TGKLANGTD
+602 TEKLASGTD
-611 QLHSGA
+611 QLNSGA
-617 SELKEGTSSLQSG
+617 SELKDGTSSLQSG

-640 LSESDQTKVADTMS
+640 LSESEQTKVADTMS

-660 HNSLA
+660 HDSLA

-707 SIRVMLGSWMPFGLV
+707 SVRVMLGSWMPFGLV
-722 GVAQATLMFVVIKFG
+722 GIAQATLMFVVIKFG
-737 LGFEMAHPWLVW
+737 LGFEMAHPWLAW
-749 LFLCFVALVFTGFIH
+749 LFLCFAALVFTGFIH
-764 GLTVFLSA
+764 GLTVFLGA
-772 PGKLMALVVLI
+772 PGKLVALVVLI

-796 TLPEPIRWMHD
+796 TLPESIRWMHD

-827 SSLWGIMLVLT
+827 SSLWGIMLVLA

-865 EISVS
+865 EITV

>member
-261 LANGAEKLDS
+261 LAN

-564 KDGSGTLAEKEQA
+564 KDGSGTLAEKEQT

-865 EISVS
+865 EISV

>member
-128 KPDADGKT
+128 KPDANGNT

-195 MGEAAD
+195 MGEAAS
-201 GASKVNNGT
+201 GAEKVNTGT

-249 DAQKQLAEGAEK
+249 DAQKQLADGADK
-261 LANGAEKLDS
+261 LASGAATLDS
-271 GAEKLDSGAEK
+271 GAAALDSGAAK

-314 SATLAE
+314 SATLAQ

-331 LARGA
+331 LAQGA

-348 GLDQSGIRELP
+348 GLDESGIRELP

-401 APLVAA
+401 APMVAA

-441 QLASRDAV
+441 HLASRSAT
-449 AADVMSKLQALK
+449 AADAMSKLQALK

-489 ASTSVAKGASSLADG
+489 ASTSVAKGASSLAEG
-504 AARVDDGAS
+504 AARVDSGAS
-513 SLASGSAA
+513 SLASGAA
-521 LADGNSKIAS
+521 TLADGNAQIAS

-558 SGAATL
+558 SGTATL
-564 KDGSGTLAEKEQA
+564 KDGTSTLAEKEQS

-591 LKDGASQLSEG
+591 LKDGASQLTEG
-602 TGKLANGTD
+602 TEKLASGTD
-611 QLHSGA
+611 QLNSGA
-617 SELKEGTSSLQSG
+617 SELKDGTSSLQSG

-640 LSESDQTKVADTMS
+640 LSESEQAKVADTMS

-707 SIRVMLGSWMPFGLV
+707 SVRVMLGSWMPFGLV
-722 GVAQATLMFVVIKFG
+722 GIAQATLMFVVIKFG
-737 LGFEMAHPWLVW
+737 LGFEMAHPWLAW
-749 LFLCFVALVFTGFIH
+749 LFLCFVALIFTGFIH
-764 GLTVFLSA
+764 GLTVFLGA
-772 PGKLMALVVLI
+772 PGKLVALVVLI

-796 TLPEPIRWMHD
+796 TLPESIRWMHD

-865 EISVS
+865 EITV

>member
-128 KPDADGKT
+128 KPDANGNT

-195 MGEAAD
+195 MGEAAS
-201 GASKVNNGT
+201 GAEKVNTGT

-249 DAQKQLAEGAEK
+249 DAQKQLADGADK
-261 LANGAEKLDS
+261 LASGAATLDS
-271 GAEKLDSGAEK
+271 GAAALNSGAAK

-314 SATLAE
+314 SATLAQ

-331 LARGA
+331 LAQGA

-348 GLDQSGIRELP
+348 GLDESGIRELP

-401 APLVAA
+401 APMVAA

-441 QLASRDAV
+441 HLASRSAT
-449 AADVMSKLQALK
+449 AADAMSKLQALK

-489 ASTSVAKGASSLADG
+489 ASTSVAKGASSLAEG
-504 AARVDDGAS
+504 AARVDSGAS
-513 SLASGSAA
+513 SLASGAA
-521 LADGNSKIAS
+521 TLADGNAQIAS
-531 GASSLASGSA
+531 GASSLASGASS
-541 TLAEGT
+541 LAEGT

-558 SGAATL
+558 SGTATL
-564 KDGSGTLAEKEQA
+564 KDGTSTLAEKEQT

-585 ADGASN
+585 ADGAST
-591 LKDGASQLSEG
+591 LKDGASQLTEG
-602 TGKLANGTD
+602 TEKLASGTD
-611 QLHSGA
+611 QLNSGA
-617 SELKEGTSSLQSG
+617 SELKDGTSSLQSG

-707 SIRVMLGSWMPFGLV
+707 SVRVMLGSWMPFGLV
-722 GVAQATLMFVVIKFG
+722 GIAQATLMFVVIKFG
-737 LGFEMAHPWLVW
+737 LGFEMAHPWLAW
-749 LFLCFVALVFTGFIH
+749 LFLCFVALIFTGFIH
-764 GLTVFLSA
+764 GLTVFLGA
-772 PGKLMALVVLI
+772 PGKLVALVVLI

-827 SSLWGIMLVLT
+827 SSLWGIMLVLA

-865 EISVS
+865 EITV

>member
-128 KPDADGKT
+128 KPDANGNT

-195 MGEAAD
+195 MGEAAS
-201 GASKVNNGT
+201 GAEKVNTGT

-249 DAQKQLAEGAEK
+249 DAQKQLADGADK
-261 LANGAEKLDS
+261 LASGAATLDS
-271 GAEKLDSGAEK
+271 GAATLNSGAAK

-314 SATLAE
+314 SATLAQ

-331 LARGA
+331 LAQGA

-348 GLDQSGIRELP
+348 GLDESGIRELP

-401 APLVAA
+401 APMVAA

-441 QLASRDAV
+441 HLASRSAT
-449 AADVMSKLQALK
+449 AADAMSKLQALK
-461 SSHCVADGSSSS
+461 SSHCIADGSSSS

-489 ASTSVAKGASSLADG
+489 ASTSVAKGASSLAEG
-504 AARVDDGAS
+504 AARVDSGAS
-513 SLASGSAA
+513 SLASGAA
-521 LADGNSKIAS
+521 TLADGNAQIAS
-531 GASSLASGSA
+531 GASSLASGASS
-541 TLAEGT
+541 LAEGT
-547 ENLKSGTDSLK
+547 ENLKSGADSLK
-558 SGAATL
+558 SGTATL
-564 KDGSGTLAEKEQA
+564 KDGTSTLAEKEQS

-591 LKDGASQLSEG
+591 LKDGASQLTEG
-602 TGKLANGTD
+602 TEKLASGTD
-611 QLHSGA
+611 QLNSGA
-617 SELKEGTSSLQSG
+617 SELKDGTSSLQSG

-707 SIRVMLGSWMPFGLV
+707 SVRVMLGSWMPFGLV
-722 GVAQATLMFVVIKFG
+722 GIAQATLMFVVIKFG
-737 LGFEMAHPWLVW
+737 LGFEMAHPWLAW
-749 LFLCFVALVFTGFIH
+749 LFLCFVALIFTGFIH
-764 GLTVFLSA
+764 GLTVFLGA
-772 PGKLMALVVLI
+772 PGKLVALVVLI

-796 TLPEPIRWMHD
+796 TLPESIRWMHD

-865 EISVS
+865 EITV

>member
-66 SSGQQVNTG
+66 SSGQQVNIG
-75 ADVKK
+75 DEVKK

-128 KPDADGKT
+128 KPDANGNT

-162 TKAGTSVRD
+162 MKAGTSVRD

-195 MGEAAD
+195 MGEAAS
-201 GASKVNNGT
+201 GAEKVNTGT

-249 DAQKQLAEGAEK
+249 DAQKQLADGADK
-261 LANGAEKLDS
+261 LASGAATLDS
-271 GAEKLDSGAEK
+271 GAATLDSGAAK

-314 SATLAE
+314 SATLAQ

-331 LARGA
+331 LAQGA
-336 NSLAEGTHKLRQ
+336 NSLAEGVHKLRQ
-348 GLDQSGIRELP
+348 GLDESGIRELP

-401 APLVAA
+401 APMVAA

-441 QLASRDAV
+441 HLASRSAA
-449 AADVMSKLQALK
+449 AADAMSKLQALK

-489 ASTSVAKGASSLADG
+489 ASTSVAKGASSLAEG
-504 AARVDDGAS
+504 AARVDSGAS
-513 SLASGSAA
+513 SLASGAA
-521 LADGNSKIAS
+521 TLADGNAQIAS
-531 GASSLASGSA
+531 GASSLASGASS
-541 TLAEGT
+541 LAEGT

-558 SGAATL
+558 SGTATL
-564 KDGSGTLAEKEQA
+564 KDGTSTLAEKEQS

-591 LKDGASQLSEG
+591 LKDGASQLTEG
-602 TGKLANGTD
+602 TEKLASGTD
-611 QLHSGA
+611 QLNSGA
-617 SELKEGTSSLQSG
+617 SELKDGTSSLQSG

-640 LSESDQTKVADTMS
+640 LSESEQTKVADTMS

-660 HNSLA
+660 HDSLA

-707 SIRVMLGSWMPFGLV
+707 SVRVMLGSWMPFGLV
-722 GVAQATLMFVVIKFG
+722 GIAQATLMFVVIKFG
-737 LGFEMAHPWLVW
+737 LGFEMAHPWLAW
-749 LFLCFVALVFTGFIH
+749 LFLCFAALVFTGFIH
-764 GLTVFLSA
+764 GLTVFLGA
-772 PGKLMALVVLI
+772 PGKLVALVVLI

-796 TLPEPIRWMHD
+796 TLPESIRWMHD

-827 SSLWGIMLVLT
+827 SSLWGIMLVLA

-865 EISVS
+865 EITV

>member
-128 KPDADGKT
+128 KPDANGNT

-195 MGEAAD
+195 MGEAAS
-201 GASKVNNGT
+201 GAEKVNTGT

-249 DAQKQLAEGAEK
+249 DAQKQLADGADK
-261 LANGAEKLDS
+261 LASGAATLDS
-271 GAEKLDSGAEK
+271 GAATLDSGAAK

-314 SATLAE
+314 SATLAQ

-331 LARGA
+331 LAQGA

-348 GLDQSGIRELP
+348 GLDESGIRELP

-401 APLVAA
+401 APMVAA

-441 QLASRDAV
+441 HLASRSAT
-449 AADVMSKLQALK
+449 AADAMSKLQALK

-489 ASTSVAKGASSLADG
+489 ASTSVAKGASSLAEG
-504 AARVDDGAS
+504 AARVDSGAS
-513 SLASGSAA
+513 SLASGAA
-521 LADGNSKIAS
+521 KLADGNAQIAS

-558 SGAATL
+558 SGTATL
-564 KDGSGTLAEKEQA
+564 KDGTSTLAEKEQS

-585 ADGASN
+585 ADGASS
-591 LKDGASQLSEG
+591 LKDGASQLTEG
-602 TGKLANGTD
+602 TGKLASGTD
-611 QLHSGA
+611 QLNSGA
-617 SELKEGTSSLQSG
+617 SELKDGTSSLQSG

-707 SIRVMLGSWMPFGLV
+707 SVRVMLGSWMPFGLV
-722 GVAQATLMFVVIKFG
+722 GIAQATLMFVVIKFG
-737 LGFEMAHPWLVW
+737 LGFEMAHPWLAW
-749 LFLCFVALVFTGFIH
+749 LFLCFVALIFTGFIH
-764 GLTVFLSA
+764 GLTVFLGA
-772 PGKLMALVVLI
+772 PGKLVALVVLI

-865 EISVS
+865 EITV

>member
-122 QSAAAF
+122 QSATAF
-128 KPDADGKT
+128 KPDANGNT

-195 MGEAAD
+195 MGEAAS
-201 GASKVNNGT
+201 GAEKVNTGT

-249 DAQKQLAEGAEK
+249 DAQKQLADGADK
-261 LANGAEKLDS
+261 LASGAATLDS
-271 GAEKLDSGAEK
+271 GAATLNSGAAK

-314 SATLAE
+314 SATLAQ

-331 LARGA
+331 LAQGA

-348 GLDQSGIRELP
+348 GLDESGIRELP

-401 APLVAA
+401 APMVAA

-441 QLASRDAV
+441 HLASRSAT
-449 AADVMSKLQALK
+449 AADAMSKLQALK

-489 ASTSVAKGASSLADG
+489 ASTSVAKGASSLAEG
-504 AARVDDGAS
+504 AARVDSGAS
-513 SLASGSAA
+513 SLASGAA
-521 LADGNSKIAS
+521 TLADGNAQIAS

-558 SGAATL
+558 SGTATL
-564 KDGSGTLAEKEQA
+564 KDGTSTLAEKEQS

-591 LKDGASQLSEG
+591 LKDGASQLTEG
-602 TGKLANGTD
+602 TEKLASGTD
-611 QLHSGA
+611 QLNSGA
-617 SELKEGTSSLQSG
+617 SELKDGTSSLQSG

-707 SIRVMLGSWMPFGLV
+707 SVRVMLGSWMPFGLV
-722 GVAQATLMFVVIKFG
+722 GIAQATLMFVVIKFG
-737 LGFEMAHPWLVW
+737 LGFEMAHPWLAW

-764 GLTVFLSA
+764 GLTVFLGA
-772 PGKLMALVVLI
+772 PGKLVALVVLI

-796 TLPEPIRWMHD
+796 TLPESIRWMHD

-850 GTRRDRTWSLKKLAP
+850 GTRRDRTWSLKRLAP
-865 EISVS
+865 EITV

>member
-128 KPDADGKT
+128 KPDANGNT

-195 MGEAAD
+195 MGEAAS
-201 GASKVNNGT
+201 GAEKVNTGT

-249 DAQKQLAEGAEK
+249 DAQKQLADGADK
-261 LANGAEKLDS
+261 LASGAATLDS
-271 GAEKLDSGAEK
+271 GAAALDSGAAK

-314 SATLAE
+314 SATLAQ

-331 LARGA
+331 LAQGA

-348 GLDQSGIRELP
+348 GLDESGIRELP

-401 APLVAA
+401 APMVAA

-441 QLASRDAV
+441 HLASRSAT
-449 AADVMSKLQALK
+449 AADAMSKLQALK

-489 ASTSVAKGASSLADG
+489 ASTSVAKGASSLAEG
-504 AARVDDGAS
+504 AARVDSGAS
-513 SLASGSAA
+513 SLASGAA
-521 LADGNSKIAS
+521 TLADGNAQIAS
-531 GASSLASGSA
+531 GASSLASGASS
-541 TLAEGT
+541 LAEGT

-558 SGAATL
+558 SGTATL
-564 KDGSGTLAEKEQA
+564 KDGTSTLAEKEQT

-591 LKDGASQLSEG
+591 LKDGASQLTEG
-602 TGKLANGTD
+602 TEKLASGTD
-611 QLHSGA
+611 QLNSGA
-617 SELKEGTSSLQSG
+617 SELKDGTSSLQSG

-660 HNSLA
+660 HDSLA

-707 SIRVMLGSWMPFGLV
+707 SVRVMLGSWMPFGLV
-722 GVAQATLMFVVIKFG
+722 GIAQATLMFVVIKFG
-737 LGFEMAHPWLVW
+737 LGFEMAHPWLAW
-749 LFLCFVALVFTGFIH
+749 LFLCFVALIFTGFIH
-764 GLTVFLSA
+764 GLTVFLGA
-772 PGKLMALVVLI
+772 PGKLVALVVLI

-796 TLPEPIRWMHD
+796 TLPESIRWMHD

-865 EISVS
+865 EITV

>member
-261 LANGAEKLDS
+261 LASGAATLNS

-449 AADVMSKLQALK
+449 AADIMSKLQALK

-513 SLASGSAA
+513 SLASGSAT

-558 SGAATL
+558 SGASTL
-564 KDGSGTLAEKEQA
+564 KDGSGTLAEKEQE

-611 QLHSGA
+611 QLNSGA

-722 GVAQATLMFVVIKFG
+722 GIAQATLMFVVIKFG

-796 TLPEPIRWMHD
+796 TLPESIRWMHD

-865 EISVS
+865 EISV